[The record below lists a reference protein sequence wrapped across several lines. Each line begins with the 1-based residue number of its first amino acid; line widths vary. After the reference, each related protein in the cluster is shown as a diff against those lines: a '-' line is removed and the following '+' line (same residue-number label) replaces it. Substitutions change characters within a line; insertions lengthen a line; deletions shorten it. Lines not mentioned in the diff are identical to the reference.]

1 MPQLLVRDVPRDVVE
16 ALKRQA
22 SSHGRSAEAEHRDI
36 LEKALL
42 AGRAAFRERAAR
54 LREETRGRIEGE
66 SAALIREDRDR
77 R

>member
-1 MPQLLVRDVPRDVVE
+1 MAQLLVRGLSRDVVD

-22 SSHGRSAEAEHRDI
+22 ASHGRSAEAEHRDI
-36 LEKALL
+36 LERALR
-42 AGRAAFRERAAR
+42 AGRAAFRDRAAK
-54 LREETRGRIEGE
+54 LRAETVGRIRGE